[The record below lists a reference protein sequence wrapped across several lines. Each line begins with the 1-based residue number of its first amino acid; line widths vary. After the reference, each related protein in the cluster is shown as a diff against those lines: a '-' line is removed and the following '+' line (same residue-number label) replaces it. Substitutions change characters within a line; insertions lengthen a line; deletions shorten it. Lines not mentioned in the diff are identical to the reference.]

1 MTLQSESTPD
11 RPPALRP
18 TARPVGRE
26 IRRLCAVWLPG
37 LLAAWPLSGHS
48 AEAVDPA
55 PPIPLETAAA
65 QRPRIG
71 LVLSGGGARGI
82 AHVGVLRTLERL
94 RVPVDLVVGTS
105 MGAVVGAAYAAGR
118 SPEELLTFARGTDW
132 EAVLAGRPPRNR
144 LPPRRRMDDLMIPSR
159 LQVGLEGTRLRL
171 PDAAAGNQVLEATLL
186 RLLPEGADE
195 RPGRSLPVPFNAIA
209 TDLKLGE
216 LVEMGDAPLAS
227 AVRSSMSVPGLFAPL
242 RVDGRLLV
250 DGGLM
255 RNLPVEIARAMG
267 ADIIIAVN
275 VGTPLSDEQRLASAF
290 GITDQMI
297 KILIDQNVR
306 ASLAALGPRDILITP
321 RMDGIGFT
329 DFAAAEDAVA
339 AGEAAAEGVAT
350 ALAALG
356 VAPEAYLAHERRRA
370 GPVRATA
377 VRDAEPRLGTLEIR
391 GATPVAA
398 KALAA
403 EAGLRPGDPAGLE
416 DVQTAAERLY
426 GRGEFERVDIS
437 LRDTGLVRDVTLTP
451 VYGAGRR
458 SRLRVGLAFSSDFDD
473 ENEFTVSALHVFSP
487 LNDWQG
493 ELRSFASIG
502 STRSLSTEWWQPL
515 GAGSPWFGAA
525 LLGYVSE
532 SFNLYDDGKRA
543 ARVGVSGKE
552 AAFALGRTLGR
563 AGEAR
568 IGVRR
573 RDVSGGF
580 IIPEVSGLDGRV
592 RDTAVFGELLLDT
605 LEPLAFPT
613 RGYLV
618 RARREQASDGGAA
631 AGLDQSLVQALGAFS
646 AGDWG
651 GHVWA
656 EWSEGRRGIAPLE
669 LGGFLRLSGAPTDSL
684 SGNSMLFGR
693 VVLAKRLGRLPSGLG
708 GDVRWGFSLEAG
720 EAFAAEDTMSL
731 SRLRLAGSSF
741 LSIDTALG
749 PAYLAVGR
757 AEGYGSAV
765 YLFLGPY
772 W

>member
-1 MTLQSESTPD
+1 MTLQNKSTPD
-11 RPPALRP
+11 RPAALRP
-18 TARPVGRE
+18 TGRSVGRQ
-26 IRRLCAVWLPG
+26 IRRLCAVVLSG

-48 AEAVDPA
+48 AEAADPA
-55 PPIPLETAAA
+55 PPISLEAAAA

-118 SPEELLTFARGTDW
+118 SPEELRAFAHDTDW

-144 LPPRRRMDDLMIPSR
+144 LPLRRRTDDLMIPSR
-159 LQVGLEGTRLRL
+159 LQVGLEGARLRL
-171 PDAAAGNQVLEATLL
+171 PDAVAGNQVLEATLL

-195 RPGRSLPVPFNAIA
+195 RPGRSLPVPFNAVA

-216 LVEMGDAPLAS
+216 LVEMGGAPLVS

-267 ADIIIAVN
+267 AEIIIAVN
-275 VGTPLSDEQRLASAF
+275 VGTPLSDEQKLASAF

-329 DFAAAEDAVA
+329 DFAAAEDALA
-339 AGEAAAEGVAT
+339 AGEAAAEGVAAT
-350 ALAALG
+350 LAALG
-356 VAPEAYLAHERRRA
+356 VAPDAYLAHEARRV
-370 GPVRATA
+370 GPARATSGQDEA
-377 VRDAEPRLGTLEIR
+377 PRLGSLEIR
-391 GATPVAA
+391 GITPVAA
-398 KALAA
+398 QALAA
-403 EAGLRPGDPAGLE
+403 ESGLRPGDPAHIE
-416 DVQTAAERLY
+416 DVQAAAERLY

-437 LRDTGLVRDVTLTP
+437 LRDAGLTRDVVLTP
-451 VYGAGRR
+451 VYGSGRR
-458 SRLRVGLAFSSDFDD
+458 SRLRFGLTFSSDFDD

-502 STRSLSTEWWQPL
+502 STRALSTEWWQPL

-525 LLGYVSE
+525 TLGYLSE
-532 SFNLYDDGKRA
+532 SFNLYEDGLRA

-552 AAFALGRTLGR
+552 AGLAVGRTLGR
-563 AGEAR
+563 IGEAR

-573 RDVSGGF
+573 RDLSGGL
-580 IIPEVSGLDGRV
+580 IIPEVSTFDGRV
-592 RDTAVFGELLLDT
+592 RDTTVFGELLIDT

-613 RGYLV
+613 RGYLL
-618 RARREQASDGGAA
+618 RARREQTGGGAA
-631 AGLDQSLVQALGAFS
+631 STGLDQSLVQALGAFS
-646 AGDWG
+646 TGDWG
-651 GHVWA
+651 GHVLA

-669 LGGFLRLSGAPTDSL
+669 LGGFLRLSGAPTESV

-720 EAFAAEDTMSL
+720 EAFTARESMSL
-731 SRLRLAGSSF
+731 SQLRFAGSSF

-757 AEGYGSAV
+757 TEGYGSAV

>member
-1 MTLQSESTPD
+1 M
-11 RPPALRP
+11 
-18 TARPVGRE
+18 
-26 IRRLCAVWLPG
+26 
-37 LLAAWPLSGHS
+37 
-48 AEAVDPA
+48 
-55 PPIPLETAAA
+55 
-65 QRPRIG
+65 
-71 LVLSGGGARGI
+71 
-82 AHVGVLRTLERL
+82 
-94 RVPVDLVVGTS
+94 
-105 MGAVVGAAYAAGR
+105 
-118 SPEELLTFARGTDW
+118 
-132 EAVLAGRPPRNR
+132 
-144 LPPRRRMDDLMIPSR
+144 
-159 LQVGLEGTRLRL
+159 
-171 PDAAAGNQVLEATLL
+171 LEATLL

-209 TDLKLGE
+209 TDLKVGE
-216 LVEMGDAPLAS
+216 LVEMGGAPLVS

-250 DGGLM
+250 DGGLV

-275 VGTPLSDEQRLASAF
+275 VGTPLSDEQKLVSAF

-339 AGEAAAEGVAT
+339 AGEAAAEGVAA

-356 VAPEAYLAHERRRA
+356 VTPDAYLAHEARRVEPARA
-370 GPVRATA
+370 LAARET
-377 VRDAEPRLGTLEIR
+377 EPRLGKLEVR
-391 GATPVAA
+391 GTTPVAA

-403 EAGLRPGDPAGLE
+403 ESGLRPGDPAGIE
-416 DVQTAAERLY
+416 DVQAAAERLY

-437 LRDTGLVRDVTLTP
+437 LRDDGLTRDVALTP

-458 SRLRVGLAFSSDFDD
+458 SRLRFGLAFSSDFADD
-473 ENEFTVSALHVFSP
+473 NEFTVSALHVLSP

-502 STRSLSTEWWQPL
+502 STRALSTEWWQPL
-515 GAGSPWFGAA
+515 AAGSPWFGAA
-525 LLGYVSE
+525 TLGYLSE
-532 SFNLYDDGKRA
+532 SFNLYEKGLRV
-543 ARVGVSGKE
+543 ARVGVSGTE
-552 AAFALGRTLGR
+552 AALAFGRTLGR
-563 AGEAR
+563 AGELR
-568 IGVRR
+568 VGVRR
-573 RDVSGGF
+573 RSVEGGL
-580 IIPEVSGLDGRV
+580 IIPETSELDGRV
-592 RDTAVFGELLLDT
+592 RDTALFGELLVDT

-613 RGYLV
+613 RGYLL
-618 RARREQASDGGAA
+618 RARREQAREGGPLS
-631 AGLDQSLVQALGAFS
+631 GLDQSLLMGLHAFS

-651 GHVWA
+651 GHVVA

-720 EAFAAEDTMSL
+720 EAFMADEEKSL

-749 PAYLAVGR
+749 PVYLAAGR
-757 AEGYGSAV
+757 AEGYGSSV